1 MQSDIMQKVAVK
13 MQITGE
19 VNAQGTATKIS
30 KFFQKLFKK
39 VLTKKKRCA
48 ILPELPPR
56 GGGENGP

>member
-1 MQSDIMQKVAVK
+1 MQSDILNKVAAE
-13 MQITGE
+13 MRTTGE
-19 VNAQGTATKIS
+19 VNAQGAATKIS

>member
-1 MQSDIMQKVAVK
+1 

-56 GGGENGP
+56 GGGRERSLKIEQQESTKRI

>member
-1 MQSDIMQKVAVK
+1 